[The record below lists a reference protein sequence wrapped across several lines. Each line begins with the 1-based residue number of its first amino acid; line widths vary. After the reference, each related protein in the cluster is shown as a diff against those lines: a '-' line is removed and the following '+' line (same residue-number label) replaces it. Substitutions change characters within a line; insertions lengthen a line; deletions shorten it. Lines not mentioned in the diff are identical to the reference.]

1 MEWLRSTAAQGKL
14 NFMCILT
21 TERKNFA
28 AFLKSSQKMHE
39 VFSFRI
45 FFLSNLLYRI
55 EFCQYAKL
63 NSFEEKQYLARL
75 ITILPRENH
84 KSNKDTHTHSIQQSK
99 NYANKVLTSLRIRIT
114 DLSYQENEVNGNE

>member
-1 MEWLRSTAAQGKL
+1 
-14 NFMCILT
+14 
-21 TERKNFA
+21 
-28 AFLKSSQKMHE
+28 MHE

-84 KSNKDTHTHSIQQSK
+84 KSNKDTHTHTQYSAEYELCK
-99 NYANKVLTSLRIRIT
+99 
-114 DLSYQENEVNGNE
+114 